1 MTNNKPDITGIEDI
15 KILVDDFYNKV
26 KKDDLL
32 APIFDFRLS
41 THWGP
46 HLEKMYTFWNAALF
60 GVKGYNGNPFM
71 KHVTMELE
79 GEHFDRWLNMFNETI
94 DTHFEGPVAEE
105 AKKRAIIMATMF
117 MHKLNDNKQNNSR
130 PVF

>member
-26 KKDDLL
+26 KEDDLL

-79 GEHFDRWLNMFNETI
+79 SEHFDRWLNMFNETI
-94 DTHFEGPVAEE
+94 DTHFEGPVAED